1 MINGP
6 KPNDIDNWVCVM
18 ERSTEYEVEFARNYL
33 ANMDIPS
40 NILSKRDSAYSL
52 TVGEMALVY
61 LYVPQEYEEEARE
74 ALARLDVPGDIE
86 IDEDYEDYKDEED
99 TDEDEGES

>member
-1 MINGP
+1 MGFFSDAP

-18 ERSTEYEVEFARNYL
+18 EASTDLEVEMAKNYL
-33 ANMDIPS
+33 SNLKIPS

-61 LYVPQEYEEEARE
+61 LYVPVDYKEKAIKALKELEEENPDFNPE
-74 ALARLDVPGDIE
+74 N
-86 IDEDYEDYKDEED
+86 D
-99 TDEDEGES
+99 TGE